1 MINFFRKIRKQL
13 ADDNKPIKYF
23 RYAIGEILLVVIGIL
38 IALSINNWNEQRKD
52 HLKVNKLFENLE
64 SSLKTDSIALIDI
77 ISRSD
82 KAVSN
87 MKIILDNTAP
97 QLREQY
103 SDSDIRTMA
112 RAVFEGVYSFYPKMG
127 VYNQIMSSNLM
138 SLIRSNDIKDALRL
152 YYDFRC
158 TRYRTLDPLMDTK
171 FHINYQSFLAEELHI
186 THNTH
191 FDTVDYQKA
200 YVIKDMEALQTEVK
214 KLYDLSFGVDGIV
227 KEMKQDIDNLLIL
240 IASELAND

>member
-138 SLIRSNDIKDALRL
+138 SLIQSNDIKDALRL

-171 FHINYQSFLAEELHI
+171 FHINYQSFLAEKLQI

-200 YVIKDMEALQTEVK
+200 YVIKDIEALQTEVK
-214 KLYDLSFGVDGIV
+214 KLYDLSFGVHGIV

-240 IASELAND
+240 ITSELAND

>member
-1 MINFFRKIRKQL
+1 MSE
-13 ADDNKPIKYF
+13 NKTGKYLK
-23 RYAIGEILLVVIGIL
+23 YAIGEIVLVMLGIL
-38 IALSINNWNEQRKD
+38 LALQVNNWNEQRKN
-52 HLKVNKLFENLE
+52 HLRSSKLFENLE

-97 QLREQY
+97 QLREQF
-103 SDSDIRTMA
+103 SDSDMRTMA

-138 SLIRSNDIKDALRL
+138 SLIQSNDIKDALRL

-171 FHINYQSFLAEELHI
+171 FHINYQSFLAEKLQI

-191 FDTVDYQKA
+191 FDAVDYQKT
-200 YVIKDMEALQTEVK
+200 YVIKDIEALQTEVK
-214 KLYDLSFGVDGIV
+214 KLYDLSFGVHGIV

-240 IASELAND
+240 ISSELTQ